1 MSGYSIEA
9 TISLIDN
16 FSAGMNKIANATERF
31 GNNVNSKL
39 SGVGKAMMAAGAAT
53 TVMGFKA
60 LKSFG
65 QFEAS
70 LNQAAV
76 VAGGTSKDIDGL
88 AKVANKM
95 GAELPISAQQ
105 AANAMVAMARDG
117 ASIGTIK
124 KEFPAIAK
132 AATAAGADLEMTA
145 SVVQQAM
152 NVWGKALKSPEQA
165 AAILVQVANQS
176 NASIESMQQALANVG
191 PTAAAAGYSLQD
203 TANAIGLLTN
213 SGMSAAQASDN
224 LNHAI
229 TLMQTPTKQ
238 AQGYMNELGISF
250 RDAEGNMKPLPQIAS
265 ELNSAFDN
273 AAKSSNNFGKAQKD
287 AALKAMF
294 GQDGMKVMRTLMKS
308 VADETDNASTSW
320 NAASKAIEKFA
331 GTTATANKNLDR
343 QASEM
348 QKNMGAKLDK
358 LSGNWETL
366 RNDALKSTSSI
377 TGGIV
382 DVMSATLDWADKTP
396 GPLGNVIRG
405 FVGLMPVIGPV
416 MTAVGTFITNAQ
428 KIAGVAASAA
438 RGLGNLASKIV
449 GLPGH
454 FSRTGKAAG
463 DAATKTGALGSKA
476 KSAGAAA
483 GSSAASMLAFG
494 ASAMMIGVGVG
505 AALAGMALLVDKINE
520 LSSAGM
526 QGIGT
531 LAAVTVAFSAM
542 VGVMGLVGKVLGNTG
557 VQAGVAYAGMALL
570 IFSFTSLIGAVTKFS
585 QTGMQGVIALAAVT
599 AAIIAVT
606 AAFAIFGPALTASTA
621 GILAFGAAM
630 LMVGAGVYLAT
641 TGIAN
646 LVNAFANLINA
657 LNNFNMS
664 GQQVIAIMGAIGT
677 GFAMMITN
685 FVITLAAQMPLIAQK
700 FVEMFVTINNTII
713 SNLPTLI
720 QQGIQIVVSLI
731 NGIAQGMPMIVAAI
745 TNLMVAIMEAIGS
758 NAPRIVA
765 AFAEMLAQLLQAA
778 VQIMPLL
785 IQVIGATMAA
795 MIATV
800 ASFAGSFRQIGGVIL
815 QALISGVTGKK
826 FDAVAAASDVIK
838 SAGSKASSDG
848 MAAFKAAGGQSAIS
862 SLHAIANKKG
872 DHQQAGSSLGK
883 AAASG
888 IKSQSSA
895 ARSAGS
901 SLGSR
906 AASGASSQRGAA
918 HSAGA
923 NIGSGIA
930 SGISS
935 MAGHVMSVAASLAAR
950 AVAVI
955 RSALRIHS
963 PSRVLRDQVGKYV
976 SLGMAVGMERYVGA
990 IDKASTALAQ
1000 AAVVS
1005 VPAPDTSQLISG
1017 LGQINDLV
1025 SRPVTSGVNTN
1036 VAHDLTLTTQP
1047 AYINLSLGGSNW
1059 SAYVD
1064 DISRE
1069 QGSMAN
1075 LNSNYRF

>member
-16 FSAGMNKIANATERF
+16 FSSGMNKVANSLEQF
-31 GNNVNSKL
+31 GNNVNSKMN
-39 SGVGKAMMAAGAAT
+39 GIGKAMMIAGAAT
-53 TVMGFKA
+53 TAMGFKA
-60 LKSFG
+60 IKSFG
-65 QFEAS
+65 DYQAA
-70 LNQAAV
+70 LNKAAV
-76 VAGGTSKDIDGL
+76 VAGGTSKDIQGL
-88 AKVANKM
+88 SDVALKM
-95 GAELPISAQQ
+95 GQDLPISANQ
-105 AANAMVAMARDG
+105 AAQAMVEMAQNG
-117 ASIGTIK
+117 ASIRQIK
-124 KEFPAIAK
+124 DQFPAIAK
-132 AATAAGADLEMTA
+132 AATAAGADLQTTA
-145 SVVQQAM
+145 GVVQQAM
-152 NVWGKALKSPEQA
+152 NIWGSSLKSPAQA
-165 AAILVQVANQS
+165 AAILTKNANLS
-176 NASIESMQQALANVG
+176 NASIESMQQALGNISA
-191 PTAAAAGYSLQD
+191 TATLAGMDMQTTSE
-203 TANAIGLLTN
+203 AIGLLTN
-213 SGMSAAQASDN
+213 HGISAAQASDD

-229 TLMQTPTKQ
+229 TQMLAPSSVAAKKMSELGLSFTD
-238 AQGYMNELGISF
+238 AQGKMKPFPQILQEVAKATDGLS
-250 RDAEGNMKPLPQIAS
+250 DAEQT
-265 ELNSAFDN
+265 
-273 AAKSSNNFGKAQKD
+273 

-294 GQDGMKVMRTLMKS
+294 GASGMKAIKPLLDS
-308 VADETDNASTSW
+308 VKDKTDNTSTSW
-320 NAASKAIEKFA
+320 WAYADAVEKASGSTSKA
-331 GTTATANKNLDR
+331 NKYLN
-343 QASEM
+343 QSAAEM
-348 QKNMGAKLDK
+348 QKTVGAKIEQLGGAWDS
-358 LSGNWETL
+358 LS
-366 RNDALKSTSSI
+366 KKSMQSTSGI
-377 TGGIV
+377 TGGL
-382 DVMSATLDWADKTP
+382 LDMTSNMLTWAANSDSSIAK
-396 GPLGNVIRG
+396 VIRG
-405 FVGLMPVIGPV
+405 FVGLSPVIGPA
-416 MTAVGTFITNAQ
+416 MTAIGVFLTNAQ
-428 KIAGVAASAA
+428 KITGVAASAA

-463 DAATKTGALGSKA
+463 DAATKTQTLGTKTQA
-476 KSAGAAA
+476 AGNAA
-483 GSSAASMLAFG
+483 GSGAKSMLAFG
-494 ASAMMIGVGVG
+494 GAVLAIGVGVG
-505 AALAGMALLVDKINE
+505 AALAGMALLVDKVHE

-531 LAAVTVAFSAM
+531 LAAVTVAFSAI
-542 VGVMGLVGKVLGNTG
+542 VGVMGLVGKLLGNTG

-570 IFSFTSLIGAVTKFS
+570 IFAFSSLVGAVTNFAAAG
-585 QTGMQGVIALAAVT
+585 TQGLIALAAIT
-599 AAIIAVT
+599 ASIIAVT
-606 AAFAIFGPALTASTA
+606 AAFAIFGPALTASTV
-621 GILAFGAAM
+621 GLLAFGAAI
-630 LMVGAGVYLAT
+630 LMAG
-641 TGIAN
+641 TGIGA
-646 LVNAFANLINA
+646 ATAGMAALINA
-657 LNNFNMS
+657 LNNFTLS
-664 GQQVIAIMGAIGT
+664 GQQVVAILGSIGT
-677 GFAMMITN
+677 GFAMMMTN
-685 FVITLAAQMPLIAQK
+685 FVTTLATQMPLIAQA
-700 FVEMFVTINNTII
+700 FVQMFITINNTII
-713 SNLPTLI
+713 ANLPTLI

-731 NGIAQGMPMIVAAI
+731 NGIAQGIPMIVEAI

-758 NAPRIVA
+758 NAPRIIA

-795 MIATV
+795 MIATI

-963 PSRVLRDQVGKYV
+963 PSRVMRDQVGKYV

-990 IDKASTALAQ
+990 IDKASTTLAQ

-1005 VPAPDTSQLISG
+1005 VPAPDTTQLASG

-1025 SRPVTSGVNTN
+1025 SRPVTSGVNAT
-1036 VAHDLTLTTQP
+1036 VAHDLTLTAQP

-1069 QGSMAN
+1069 QGAVADLS
-1075 LNSNYRF
+1075 SHYRF

>member
-16 FSAGMNKIANATERF
+16 FSSGMNKIANATERF

-428 KIAGVAASAA
+428 KITGVAASAA

-463 DAATKTGALGSKA
+463 DAATKTQTLGTKTQA
-476 KSAGAAA
+476 AGNAA
-483 GSSAASMLAFG
+483 GSGAKSMLAFG
-494 ASAMMIGVGVG
+494 GAVLAIGVGVG
-505 AALAGMALLVDKINE
+505 AALAGMALLVDKVHE

-531 LAAVTVAFSAM
+531 LAAVTVAFSAI
-542 VGVMGLVGKVLGNTG
+542 VGVMGLVGKLLGNTG

-570 IFSFTSLIGAVTKFS
+570 IFAFSSLVGAVTNFAAAG
-585 QTGMQGVIALAAVT
+585 TQGLIALAAIT
-599 AAIIAVT
+599 ASIIAVT
-606 AAFAIFGPALTASTA
+606 AAFAIFGPALTASTV
-621 GILAFGAAM
+621 GLLAFGAAI
-630 LMVGAGVYLAT
+630 LMAGAGIGAAT
-641 TGIAN
+641 AGMA
-646 LVNAFANLINA
+646 ALINA
-657 LNNFNMS
+657 LNNFNLS
-664 GQQVIAIMGAIGT
+664 GQQVVAILGSIGT
-677 GFAMMITN
+677 GFAMMMTN
-685 FVITLAAQMPLIAQK
+685 FVTTLATQMPLIAQA
-700 FVEMFVTINNTII
+700 FVQMFITINNTII

-731 NGIAQGMPMIVAAI
+731 NGIAQGIPMIVEAI

-758 NAPRIVA
+758 NAPRIIA

-795 MIATV
+795 MIATI

-963 PSRVLRDQVGKYV
+963 PSRVMRDQVGKYV

-990 IDKASTALAQ
+990 IDKASTTLAQ

-1005 VPAPDTSQLISG
+1005 VPAPDTTQLASG

-1025 SRPVTSGVNTN
+1025 SRPVTSGVNAT
-1036 VAHDLTLTTQP
+1036 VAHDLTLTAQP

-1069 QGSMAN
+1069 QGAAADLS
-1075 LNSNYRF
+1075 SHYRF